1 MPEPLRAALS
11 LSCRRGGR
19 GLQPPSPR
27 ASPAAAAGSDPRA
40 GRGPPPPGPAS
51 AKPLPPGP
59 VACGSRATK
68 GCRPRPPAL
77 RSRPRGLGRA
87 AGRRRAP
94 GPQRL
99 RPQCPQPWARTPR
112 PPHVPRRAAEGGGRR
127 LRTSGP
133 GGRPAWRRGRE
144 ATAPGAGRAVG
155 ARGRGRGGPGS
166 RGRLNRERKALNA
179 SFSPASRA
187 TPAHARTTH
196 AHHGAGP
203 PAPLQTTRTR
213 AGTQMH
219 TRAHTGCSADQAPLS
234 RQHMVSRL
242 TAPFCQLGTIRVGS
256 FPSVKGC
263 RI

>member
-1 MPEPLRAALS
+1 MRLATRLWVPEPLRAALS

-40 GRGPPPPGPAS
+40 GRGPHPHPPPGPAS

-219 TRAHTGCSADQAPLS
+219 TRAHRCTRAHTRAAVRTRLLSA
-234 RQHMVSRL
+234 
-242 TAPFCQLGTIRVGS
+242 GS
-256 FPSVKGC
+256 IWSAA
-263 RI
+263 